1 MLVFPPTAVLG
12 SPLAG
17 PDPGEGSFP
26 RSLLRGL
33 MWLLWGWVISDNL
46 PKLFQK
52 EDGHRFTEDL
62 GKCF

>member
-1 MLVFPPTAVLG
+1 MLLFPPTAVLG

-17 PDPGEGSFP
+17 PVPGEGSFP
-26 RSLLRGL
+26 HSLLRGL

-52 EDGHRFTEDL
+52 EDGHRFTKDL